1 VTYHQHVLLITI
13 FCFSALWTFYF
24 NDSSPSINGFSVGTD
39 LSNTEAYIGRATS
52 SGNLNHPGR
61 LQIESKKIYYTFGT
75 AEAVGITK
83 NDYLVLPERCS
94 CRFEPA
100 NIAKNL
106 EGYIFFGYGIGVH
119 YWSSGKVSVVKTSV
133 TENKEWYPSETGG
146 AIKNATVNNS
156 MVCTSTIA
164 SNVKPTVKSANGNCA
179 FWRAYKFNDD
189 PVGNGFFAGMSYN
202 NKSAYVGRGW
212 VSDEMVPGRVQVA
225 ATAGVY
231 AEFWNQDKFLTY
243 PEYLVVPENCKCEWV
258 RALDALTRVGL
269 VITNDQTRD
278 AGTLVGLVQLPNGQI
293 AIAKATRQWNDMFY
307 MNEFGKTV
315 FNAPTTRV
323 LVCEDA
329 SFQAKTTTVAPK
341 ITTSPTACREFE

>member
-1 VTYHQHVLLITI
+1 
-13 FCFSALWTFYF
+13 
-24 NDSSPSINGFSVGTD
+24 
-39 LSNTEAYIGRATS
+39 
-52 SGNLNHPGR
+52 
-61 LQIESKKIYYTFGT
+61 
-75 AEAVGITK
+75 
-83 NDYLVLPERCS
+83 
-94 CRFEPA
+94 
-100 NIAKNL
+100 
-106 EGYIFFGYGIGVH
+106 
-119 YWSSGKVSVVKTSV
+119 VVKTSIS
-133 TENKEWYPSETGG
+133 ENKEWYPIETGG
-146 AIKNATVNNS
+146 VVLEATVNNS
-156 MVCTSTIA
+156 MVCASNVP

-341 ITTSPTACREFE
+341 VTASPTTCREFELILGDCFRLVHISYFYSNDRSPRSLPGSVHGLGCLHEFTRQMLHAGSSGKWKIRPCSKF